1 MFAEK
6 PFLNTPG
13 GSMIRVRNIIIVIL
27 ILLISVLPLAS
38 QANAQEPVIRAVL
51 FYSQSCPHCLIVI
64 NEVIPPLVDQYG
76 SQLQIFGVNTFTE
89 LGNTLFLNAVQ
100 AFNIPEERQAVPTLI
115 VGDYVLT
122 GSGEIPDLL
131 PGIIEEGLNNGGID
145 WPAIP
150 GLEQAMSETGS
161 GEEESTTSSL
171 DQRMTLG
178 EKISSDLAGNLLAIA
193 VLAGMIGSI
202 IYVGV
207 NIGKEQV
214 GEPTQKFNWLIP
226 VLTVLGFGIA
236 AYLSF
241 VEINQVE
248 AVCGPVGDCN
258 TVQQSS
264 YAKLFGVLPIGI
276 LGLLGY
282 LAVIILWLA
291 GNLESEIWQN
301 RVNTLLWI
309 ITLIGTL
316 FSVYLTFLEPFVI
329 GATCIWCIM
338 SAIIMTILFLLTTRK
353 FKQSLT
359 IIPEES

>member
-1 MFAEK
+1 MLAEK
-6 PFLNTPG
+6 PFFITPG
-13 GSMIRVRNIIIVIL
+13 ECMIRFRNIILTIL
-27 ILLISVLPLAS
+27 ILLISVFPLAS
-38 QANAQEPVIRAVL
+38 SGNAQEPLIRAVL
-51 FYSQSCPHCLIVI
+51 FYSPSCPHCLVVI

-76 SQLQIFGVNTFTE
+76 SQLQIYGVNTYSE
-89 LGNTLFLNAVQ
+89 MGNTLYSNAVQ
-100 AFNIPEERQAVPTLI
+100 AFNIPEERQGVPALI
-115 VGDYVLT
+115 VGDYVLI

-131 PGIIEEGLNNGGID
+131 PGIIEDGLNNGGID

-150 GLEQAMSETGS
+150 SLKQAMTETAS

-171 DQRMTLG
+171 DHRMTVW
-178 EKISSDLAGNLLAIA
+178 EKISSDLVGNLFAIA
-193 VLAGMIGSI
+193 VLAGMLGSI
-202 IYVGV
+202 VYAGI
-207 NIGKEQV
+207 NLGKEQLGV
-214 GEPTQKFNWLIP
+214 QTKKFNWLIP
-226 VLTVLGFGIA
+226 VLSVLGILVA

-264 YAKLFGVLPIGI
+264 YAILFGVLPIGI

-282 LAVIILWLA
+282 LAIIILWLA

-309 ITLIGTL
+309 VTMLGIL

-329 GATCIWCIM
+329 GATCMWCIM
-338 SAIIMTILFLLTTRK
+338 SAIIMTILFLLATQK
-353 FKQSLT
+353 FKQSLAFF
-359 IIPEES
+359 PEES

>member
-1 MFAEK
+1 
-6 PFLNTPG
+6 
-13 GSMIRVRNIIIVIL
+13 MIRVRNIIFTIL
-27 ILLISVLPLAS
+27 ILLIIVFPFAS
-38 QANAQEPVIRAVL
+38 PGNAQEPIIRAVL
-51 FYSQSCPHCLIVI
+51 LYSPSCSHCLNVI

-76 SQLQIFGVNTFTE
+76 SQLQIYGVNTYTE
-89 LGNTLFLNAVQ
+89 IGNTLFLNSVQ
-100 AFNIPEERQAVPTLI
+100 TFNIPEERQAVPTLI
-115 VGDYVLT
+115 IGDYVLI

-150 GLEQAMSETGS
+150 GLEQAMAETTF
-161 GEEESTTSSL
+161 GEAESTSSSL
-171 DQRMTLG
+171 DLKTTVW

-193 VLAGMIGSI
+193 VLAGMIGSLV
-202 IYVGV
+202 YAGV
-207 NIGKEQV
+207 NLGKEQL
-214 GEPTQKFNWLIP
+214 GDQTQTNNWLIP
-226 VLTVLGFGIA
+226 LLSVLGIGVA

-264 YAKLFGVLPIGI
+264 YATLFGVLPIGI

-291 GNLESEIWQN
+291 GNLKSEIWQN

-309 ITLIGTL
+309 VTLLGTL

-338 SAIIMTILFLLTTRK
+338 SAIIITILFLLATRK
-353 FKQSLT
+353 LKRSLA